1 MFIPKEKTG
10 AVKAVSMVAAGICLA
25 LSILVW
31 IGYDKGGLQFPLG
44 AQYLVSCKWIPAIG
58 ASFIMGADGLSVP
71 LIFLTALLTLLAMI
85 YSAHV
90 EMRTKEYYL
99 MFLLLETGMFG
110 VFTALDFV
118 LFFVFWELSLVPM
131 YFLIGIWGGP
141 RKEYA
146 SIKFFI
152 YTMVGSMAMLLCILA
167 LYFAGGNTFNMM
179 TLALANP
186 FGGAAARGLG
196 TVVFWGML
204 FGFAVKLP
212 MWPFH
217 TWLPDAHVEAPTA
230 GSVILAGVLLKM
242 GSYGFMRVLMPML
255 PEQFARFWVVIAV
268 LAVVAIVYGAF
279 VAMAQTDLKKLI
291 AYSSVNH
298 MGFVTLGCAVAA
310 AGVPLAE
317 ETRALALNGAQMQSF
332 SHGLITGTLFL
343 LVGVIYDRTHTREM
357 ANFGG
362 LGVKMPVYAGM
373 LSFCA
378 FASLGLPGMTGFIA
392 EISVLL
398 SAFAA
403 NATVAAFSL
412 IGLVVTAAYMLW
424 MLQRVILG
432 AVNPKLPELKDVC
445 AREVLAVSPLMALTL
460 FYGVLPSYVLS
471 VFNGASVVIAG
482 LFK

>member
-1 MFIPKEKTG
+1 G
-10 AVKAVSMVAAGICLA
+10 A
-25 LSILVW
+25 
-31 IGYDKGGLQFPLG
+31 
-44 AQYLVSCKWIPAIG
+44 
-58 ASFIMGADGLSVP
+58 
-71 LIFLTALLTLLAMI
+71 
-85 YSAHV
+85 
-90 EMRTKEYYL
+90 
-99 MFLLLETGMFG
+99 
-110 VFTALDFV
+110 
-118 LFFVFWELSLVPM
+118 
-131 YFLIGIWGGP
+131 
-141 RKEYA
+141 
-146 SIKFFI
+146 
-152 YTMVGSMAMLLCILA
+152 
-167 LYFAGGNTFNMM
+167 
-179 TLALANP
+179 
-186 FGGAAARGLG
+186 
-196 TVVFWGML
+196 
-204 FGFAVKLP
+204 
-212 MWPFH
+212 
-217 TWLPDAHVEAPTA
+217 
-230 GSVILAGVLLKM
+230 
-242 GSYGFMRVLMPML
+242 
-255 PEQFARFWVVIAV
+255 
-268 LAVVAIVYGAF
+268 
-279 VAMAQTDLKKLI
+279 
-291 AYSSVNH
+291 
-298 MGFVTLGCAVAA
+298 
-310 AGVPLAE
+310 
-317 ETRALALNGAQMQSF
+317 
-332 SHGLITGTLFL
+332 LFL